1 MKKGVRK
8 SQETREKDLL
18 ERVKDL
24 ELRLS
29 EAEETLRA
37 IRSGEVDAL
46 AIETATGIQ
55 IFTLKGA
62 DYPYRM
68 IVENISEGAVTL
80 LSDGTI
86 TYANQRFADMLG
98 LALEKII
105 GSLFH
110 YFVHESGKGG
120 LLRLIG
126 DSLAGKQKDEFLLST
141 ARGDYLPV
149 AVSTNPLTVEEQMS
163 VSMVITDLTE
173 QKKREDRLDFEVR
186 KRTAELEDVTAELKV
201 QNLELRSI
209 QQQLEEDQRDAAEI
223 DAIFTAQNDTVLL
236 YDREMN
242 VRRVN
247 PSFLAI
253 YGFDPVGLNV
263 KDLVGHVSARWL
275 DGRPFILE
283 EQPTPRALQGE
294 KVTGALFM
302 VTRADGTDT
311 VVETS
316 SAPIRAGNRIT
327 GSVTVWHDIS
337 DLKQAEEALR
347 ESEARFRLLSS
358 TAGRLL
364 GADDPQ
370 AITED
375 ICRDV
380 MAHLDCQVFFNYL
393 LDENVGR
400 LRLNACAGIPEE
412 DARAIEWLD
421 YGVAVCGCVA
431 RDRVRII
438 ADDIFHTPDVRT
450 ELVKS
455 FGIQAYCCHPLMAQD
470 RLIGTLSF
478 GTKTRPR
485 FTPEE
490 VELMRM
496 VTDQV
501 AVAMQRKQAEIDLQ
515 KAKDDLER
523 RIEER
528 TKELKAASLYT
539 RRLIET
545 HLDPLVTI
553 SANGKIT
560 DVNAAAELVTGL
572 SRRELLGSDFFDY
585 ATEPEKARAG
595 YEKVF
600 QEGSVRDY
608 PLAIRHR
615 SGRITEVLYN
625 ASTYTN
631 EEGNIQGVF
640 AAARDMTELR
650 QAQNELRK
658 SYENLER
665 RVEERTVDL
674 KKSTEQLIAANKEL
688 ESFSYSV
695 SHDLRAPLRAIDGYA
710 RMILKKEWGKFD
722 EDTARKFN
730 AIRSNAHMMGQ
741 LIDDLLSF
749 SRLSKKQMSTSKL
762 DMESIIMDVWKELQI
777 INTRQNVT
785 LTIHNIPP
793 GYGDRTLIKQVYFN
807 LLSNAVKFTKHM
819 DTAHI
824 EAGSSLENDGNIYY
838 IKDNGVGFDMAYY
851 DKLFGI
857 FQRLHSA
864 DDFEGTGVG
873 LATVQRIVHRHG
885 GRVWAEGK
893 VNEGATFY
901 FTLPGK
907 EV

>member
-1 MKKGVRK
+1 
-8 SQETREKDLL
+8 
-18 ERVKDL
+18 
-24 ELRLS
+24 
-29 EAEETLRA
+29 
-37 IRSGEVDAL
+37 
-46 AIETATGIQ
+46 
-55 IFTLKGA
+55 
-62 DYPYRM
+62 
-68 IVENISEGAVTL
+68 
-80 LSDGTI
+80 
-86 TYANQRFADMLG
+86 
-98 LALEKII
+98 
-105 GSLFH
+105 
-110 YFVHESGKGG
+110 
-120 LLRLIG
+120 
-126 DSLAGKQKDEFLLST
+126 
-141 ARGDYLPV
+141 
-149 AVSTNPLTVEEQMS
+149 
-163 VSMVITDLTE
+163 
-173 QKKREDRLDFEVR
+173 
-186 KRTAELEDVTAELKV
+186 
-201 QNLELRSI
+201 
-209 QQQLEEDQRDAAEI
+209 
-223 DAIFTAQNDTVLL
+223 
-236 YDREMN
+236 
-242 VRRVN
+242 
-247 PSFLAI
+247 
-253 YGFDPVGLNV
+253 
-263 KDLVGHVSARWL
+263 
-275 DGRPFILE
+275 
-283 EQPTPRALQGE
+283 
-294 KVTGALFM
+294 
-302 VTRADGTDT
+302 
-311 VVETS
+311 
-316 SAPIRAGNRIT
+316 
-327 GSVTVWHDIS
+327 
-337 DLKQAEEALR
+337 
-347 ESEARFRLLSS
+347 
-358 TAGRLL
+358 
-364 GADDPQ
+364 
-370 AITED
+370 
-375 ICRDV
+375 